1 MRRLIAAALLAAL
14 AASASVASET
24 VKADALCAMIEDAAH
39 AHGLPPAF
47 MARLIW
53 KESRFDAKALS
64 PKGAQGVA
72 QFMPDTARRRGLADP
87 WDAAQA
93 IPASTAYLAEL
104 RRRFGNLGLAAA
116 AYNAGEARVERWLA
130 DEGGLPAETR
140 AYVRAITFQPA
151 EWFREPDRE
160 AASRPLDPALS
171 FQDGCSSLPVMK
183 TRALAGGKAWRVQ
196 LVGARSRKAALAAF
210 KRLKARHPALAGETA
225 VVRRSPMRGALAYA
239 VQVERDSR
247 ADAAKLCAR
256 IRATGGACVV
266 YRG

>member
-1 MRRLIAAALLAAL
+1 MRFLVITAVAIAFAG
-14 AASASVASET
+14 SASVASDQ
-24 VKADALCAMIEDAAH
+24 VKADALCAIIEDAAI
-39 AHGLPPAF
+39 AHGVPPTF

-53 KESRFDAKALS
+53 KESRFDVKALS

-87 WDAAQA
+87 WDPAQA

-130 DEGGLPAETR
+130 DASGLPAETR
-140 AYVRAITFQPA
+140 DYVRAITFQPA

-160 AASRPLDPALS
+160 AAARPLDPALS
-171 FQDGCSSLPVMK
+171 FQDACSSLPVMK
-183 TRALAGGKAWRVQ
+183 TRALGGGKVWRVQ
-196 LVGARSRKAALAAF
+196 LAGARSHKAALAAF
-210 KRLKARHPALAGETA
+210 RRLKVRHPALAGETA
-225 VVRRSPMRGALAYA
+225 VVWRNPHRSGRVFA
-239 VQVERDSR
+239 VQVVRDSR
-247 ADAAKLCAR
+247 SEAAALCSR